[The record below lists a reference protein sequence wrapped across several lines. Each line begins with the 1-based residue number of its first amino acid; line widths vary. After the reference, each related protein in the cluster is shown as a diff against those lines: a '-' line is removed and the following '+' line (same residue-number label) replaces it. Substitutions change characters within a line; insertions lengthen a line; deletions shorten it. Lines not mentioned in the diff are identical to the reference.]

1 VKSCPTGAL
10 TIGDKDA
17 MLKKAYARVKEL
29 GGDANVYGDKFVD
42 GTHVIYVLQFKPEVY
57 DELPVNPKVPLS
69 VIVWKDL
76 HKPLS
81 LLATGGVLGG
91 VFFHYMIH
99 GPKTPHEDVHGNDAG
114 KMEGG
119 K

>member
-1 VKSCPTGAL
+1 
-10 TIGDKDA
+10 
-17 MLKKAYARVKEL
+17 
-29 GGDANVYGDKFVD
+29 
-42 GTHVIYVLQFKPEVY
+42 
-57 DELPVNPKVPLS
+57 
-69 VIVWKDL
+69 
-76 HKPLS
+76 
-81 LLATGGVLGG
+81 LLAAGGVLGG